1 MNTILI
7 IFDDEKLI
15 RFTWY
20 SEKEKNTA
28 WKEFKRE
35 LKQAPSEVDVRY
47 MTETEFLKLIKR

>member
-1 MNTILI
+1 MNTILLI
-7 IFDDEKLI
+7 YDSEKLI

-35 LKQAPSEVDVRY
+35 LKESPSEVSVRY
-47 MTETEFLKLIKR
+47 MTEQEFLKLIKR

>member
-7 IFDDEKLI
+7 IHDSEKLI

-20 SEKEKNTA
+20 SEKEKDTA

-35 LKQAPSEVDVRY
+35 LKEAPSEVNVNY
-47 MTETEFLKLIKR
+47 MTETEFIKLITL

>member
-7 IFDDEKLI
+7 IFSRNKLI

-20 SEKEKNTA
+20 GEKESDLA

-35 LKQAPSEVDVRY
+35 IKNAPSEVEVRY
-47 MTETEFLKLIKR
+47 MTEEEFLKLINP